1 MEVELLAGGDVLE
14 GAGSA
19 LEPMRLVS
27 RVCHVGLSFGKKRN
41 KAAQYNKRKKRRRR
55 KKYIII
61 INK

>member
-19 LEPMRLVS
+19 LEPMRLLS

-41 KAAQYNKRKKRRRR
+41 KAAQ
-55 KKYIII
+55 
-61 INK
+61 